1 MSKLD
6 ILLLAFKNFRRR
18 MMRSV
23 LTIIGVVIGSMAIIV
38 MVSLGIG
45 IQQNMTMM
53 VEQWGDL
60 TTITVNFWNLDRDGG
75 GGGGI
80 VRSVGG
86 GGTVVAI
93 EGGGGSGSGGSR
105 RGSNEPNIY
114 EEAIRIIESLE
125 HVVAATPLDQAWGSG
140 VRLVSGRYVNPWPS
154 ITLVDASRLHYFNF
168 PTSEGRMLQA
178 GDGDFAIVL
187 SPHAGMDFVNLRSR
201 NPWDW
206 SARPTDEYGNI
217 IPFVDIFND
226 EIQLT
231 FDDRYGERPQPG
243 QQQRRRARLHDIEIV
258 GVQQAMGMYQWNNFM
273 DRETF
278 NNHRREHLQSQI
290 RQLPP
295 DEATWLQQQL
305 DTLDDFMQ
313 GLVRVDHRDNV
324 PAVMEQLQDLGY
336 EPWSNIGWIENVD
349 AQMAVV
355 QMVMGAIGAVALLV
369 AAINIA
375 NTMIMSIYERT
386 KEIGIMK
393 VIGCRLGDICLLFL
407 SEAAILGIIGGIV
420 GVLASFGASAL
431 INNLPPDTVNQMFGI
446 HLDPA
451 IATSLSVIPL
461 WLILIALG
469 IASGIAIIAGLYPSI
484 RAMRLSALEAIRTE

>member
-60 TTITVNFWNLDRDGG
+60 TTINVNFWNLDRDGG

-86 GGTVVAI
+86 GGAVVIA
-93 EGGGGSGSGGSR
+93 EGGGSGASGGSR
-105 RGSNEPNIY
+105 RNQNEPNIY
-114 EEAIRIIESLE
+114 EEALMIIESLD
-125 HVVAATPLDQAWGSG
+125 HVVAAMPFENIWHG

-154 ITLVDASRLHYFNF
+154 MTLVDISRVHHFNF
-168 PTSEGRMLQA
+168 PLSQGRMLQA
-178 GDGDFAIVL
+178 GDDDFAIVL
-187 SPHAGMDFVNLRSR
+187 SPQAGFNFMNLRSR
-201 NPWDW
+201 DPW
-206 SARPTDEYGNI
+206 ATRPTDEYGNL
-217 IPFVDIFND
+217 IPLVDIFND

-243 QQQRRRARLHDIEIV
+243 QTQRRRARLHDIEIV
-258 GVQQAMGMYQWNNFM
+258 GFQQEMGMNQWRNFM
-273 DRETF
+273 DREAF
-278 NNHRREHLQSQI
+278 NNQRRAHLESQI

-295 DEATWLQQQL
+295 EEASMLQHQL
-305 DTLDDFMQ
+305 DTLDDFMDA
-313 GLVRVDHRDNV
+313 LVRVDHRDNV
-324 PAVMEQLQDLGY
+324 TAVMEQLRDLGY
-336 EPWSNIGWIENVD
+336 EAWSNIEWIENVD
-349 AQMAVV
+349 NQMAVV

-407 SEAAILGIIGGIV
+407 SEAAILGIIGGII

-431 INNLPPDTVNQMFGI
+431 LNNLPPDTINQMFGI

-451 IATSLSVIPL
+451 VATSLSVIPL

-469 IASGIAIIAGLYPSI
+469 IAAGVAILAGLYPSI